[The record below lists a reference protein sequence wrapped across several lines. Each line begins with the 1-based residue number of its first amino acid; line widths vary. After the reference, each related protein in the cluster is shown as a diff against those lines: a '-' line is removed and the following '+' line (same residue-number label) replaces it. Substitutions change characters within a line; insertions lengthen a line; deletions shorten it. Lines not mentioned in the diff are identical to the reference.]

1 VKALRQNGL
10 PWIFLFAIFFIAGCE
25 STTGLNGTFDAKTSH
40 WQGRM
45 SLKVQSAPP
54 QAFAADFDLLGTVEA
69 GSLTFT
75 SPLGT
80 TLARLQWDRSAAFL
94 HSGGQSQRFDS
105 LDALTRHTL
114 GTELPIAS
122 LFSWLH
128 GTDIDTPG
136 WQADLH
142 DLPAGRLNARR
153 VTVDAPA
160 QLKIILEH

>member
-1 VKALRQNGL
+1 MA
-10 PWIFLFAIFFIAGCE
+10 
-25 STTGLNGTFDAKTSH
+25 
-40 WQGRM
+40 
-45 SLKVQSAPP
+45 LKVKGTPP
-54 QAFAADFDLLGTVEA
+54 QAFAADFDLQGSVQA

-75 SPLGT
+75 SPLGN
-80 TLARLQWDRSAAFL
+80 TLAHLQWDRSAAFL

-105 LDALTRHTL
+105 LDALTRHAL

-122 LFSWLH
+122 LFSWLQ

-153 VTVDAPA
+153 LTADAPA
-160 QLKIILEH
+160 ELKIILEP